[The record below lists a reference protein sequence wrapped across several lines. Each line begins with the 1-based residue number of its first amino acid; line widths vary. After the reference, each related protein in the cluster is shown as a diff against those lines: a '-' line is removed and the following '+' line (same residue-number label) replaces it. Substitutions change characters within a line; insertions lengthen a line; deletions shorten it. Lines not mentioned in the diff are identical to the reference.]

1 MNYFIQIKSPNKAKN
16 DIDVL
21 FHEMGYTNL
30 TPHNERGGAIG
41 RFFFRL
47 AAVGRILTTL
57 HKGDTLCLQYPMKK
71 FYTLACK
78 LAHVKKARVVTI
90 VHDLGA
96 FRRHKLTVEQ
106 ENRRLS
112 NTDFLIVHNQKMQD
126 HLIAH
131 GFQHPIFC
139 LDIFDFLT
147 ASQPSP
153 FAAPRSPLPAPPI
166 HVVYAG
172 NLARWRNEFLYHL
185 DEEMAQWTLDV
196 YGKGF
201 DDASNHNPNLHYHG
215 SLPPDDFVAQVNA
228 DFGLVWDGSS
238 LDECDGEWGRYLLI
252 NNPHKTSFYLRAGIP
267 VIVWAEAAMAPFV
280 LKEGIGIAIHSIRE
294 LKEILPAMTSETY
307 ARLKMNAMKFSEKLG
322 SGYYTRR
329 AFEAANNKGEK

>member
-131 GFQHPIFC
+131 GFKHPIFC

-153 FAAPRSPLPAPPI
+153 FAAPRSPLPASPI

-185 DEEMAQWTLDV
+185 DEEMGQWTLDV

>member
-30 TPHNERGGAIG
+30 TPENESGGAVG

-47 AAVGRILTTL
+47 VAVGRILTTL
-57 HKGDTLCLQYPMKK
+57 HKGDALCLQYPMKK
-71 FYTLACK
+71 FYTIACK
-78 LAHVKKARVVTI
+78 LAHIKNARVVTI
-90 VHDLGA
+90 IHDLGA

-112 NTDFLIVHNQKMQD
+112 NTDFLIVHNQKMEE
-126 HLIAH
+126 HLRTH
-131 GFQHPIFC
+131 GFHRPIFC

-147 ASQPSP
+147 NTHPVCGVVPPHQSPS
-153 FAAPRSPLPAPPI
+153 R
-166 HVVYAG
+166 VVYAG

-185 DEEMAQWTLDV
+185 DEETQQWTLDV

-201 DDASNHNPNLHYHG
+201 DDSSNHNPHLHYHG
-215 SLPPDDFVAQVNA
+215 SLSPDDFVEKVEAG
-228 DFGLVWDGSS
+228 FGLVWDGSS

-294 LKEILPAMTSETY
+294 LKEILPAMTVETY
-307 ARLKMNAMKFSEKLG
+307 SRLKANAMRFSERLG
-322 SGYYTRR
+322 NGYYTRR
-329 AFEAANNKGEK
+329 AFTAAETVS

>member
-1 MNYFIQIKSPNKAKN
+1 
-16 DIDVL
+16 
-21 FHEMGYTNL
+21 MG
-30 TPHNERGGAIG
+30 
-41 RFFFRL
+41 
-47 AAVGRILTTL
+47 
-57 HKGDTLCLQYPMKK
+57 
-71 FYTLACK
+71 
-78 LAHVKKARVVTI
+78 
-90 VHDLGA
+90 
-96 FRRHKLTVEQ
+96 
-106 ENRRLS
+106 
-112 NTDFLIVHNQKMQD
+112 
-126 HLIAH
+126 
-131 GFQHPIFC
+131 
-139 LDIFDFLT
+139 
-147 ASQPSP
+147 
-153 FAAPRSPLPAPPI
+153 
-166 HVVYAG
+166 
-172 NLARWRNEFLYHL
+172 
-185 DEEMAQWTLDV
+185 QWTLDV

-307 ARLKMNAMKFSEKLG
+307 AQLKMNAMKFSEKLG